1 MEITMTHGVVEKNKK
16 VNGKN
21 QESRPD
27 VENRPDVG
35 NIKKN

>member
-1 MEITMTHGVVEKNKK
+1 VEKNKK

-21 QESRPD
+21 QEKPVENCPD
-27 VENRPDVG
+27 VENRPEVG